1 MEFPKYISN
10 PSIFPNHLLSS
21 WIGHFLKHKSDHLP
35 PFKEK
40 SVLAI
45 PIKME
50 YGKEGTTGIVIR
62 NGFPMKAGN
71 YKIKGGLE
79 EQAQEE
85 CTKGLPLR
93 FYWKSGV

>member
-1 MEFPKYISN
+1 
-10 PSIFPNHLLSS
+10 
-21 WIGHFLKHKSDHLP
+21 
-35 PFKEK
+35 
-40 SVLAI
+40 
-45 PIKME
+45 ME